1 MNKFYFILAM
11 LLSIALPTVAQ
22 ETDVSEEEF
31 RQKVDSVF
39 EHVDLKQVETGI
51 LIEHGFNLLDPTV
64 FNGQKPD
71 SVYSNKDILKAI
83 YAGLYDSRVNNYCT
97 M

>member
-1 MNKFYFILAM
+1 MRCALKHKNLFYILKFNIMNKFYFILAM

-39 EHVDLKQVETGI
+39 EHVDLPDGTYSLVLTENSETI
-51 LIEHGFNLLDPTV
+51 LRQTV
-64 FNGQKPD
+64 IIKH
-71 SVYSNKDILKAI
+71 
-83 YAGLYDSRVNNYCT
+83 
-97 M
+97 